1 MLIDSANVAASPPAR
16 MIVRSR
22 DAMATPRMTPRTFTR
37 PSWLPRMKSER
48 IPGCRCCSS
57 LRASSSSLRQNRSR
71 VAIVEPRA
79 AKGLDG
85 FDRCVDIPGGGGR
98 TVVPAVSSSLL
109 SLFNDDKTTRDR
121 RDSRPGSSPAAKA
134 LSRPRPSDRAMVSP
148 DVAARLADLSAA
160 IAASRADPAS
170 EAALAALQAGTPPS
184 AAGLLPV
191 LPPKARPFPVLQ
203 AVALAASEPKSARPA
218 KPPLVVSGEI
228 THLGRSFV
236 FAARDGDL
244 PEAESVFLGILD
256 EGWERRMAGEL
267 LFRAAIEDMGD
278 AGGKLVTSVGLWR
291 LARALGFKDAR
302 VVLRPAVEY
311 LVTGPR
317 DSRAHASILQVLGKS
332 WVDLEALAS
341 SGRPLPKDGPARVA
355 EALASPDDATCA
367 SAVLK
372 LLTDGASAAS
382 LAEAL
387 SLEAARRAVASKGD
401 PAAAGPIAFAWAA
414 RFVLDFTRTADRLH
428 ALFQSALLL
437 RGPSPDLALPS
448 PPHASGQDALL
459 RSLEEDLDARRP
471 DPAAACVSAYL
482 ASGGAPARLAE
493 LLASRACR
501 SSAAA
506 DGGRALLQADVS
518 IAEFLGLK
526 SAEPA
531 MALAAIQIGRAHV

>member
-1 MLIDSANVAASPPAR
+1 M
-16 MIVRSR
+16 
-22 DAMATPRMTPRTFTR
+22 
-37 PSWLPRMKSER
+37 
-48 IPGCRCCSS
+48 
-57 LRASSSSLRQNRSR
+57 
-71 VAIVEPRA
+71 
-79 AKGLDG
+79 
-85 FDRCVDIPGGGGR
+85 
-98 TVVPAVSSSLL
+98 VVPAVSSSLL

-170 EAALAALQAGTPPS
+170 EAALAALQAGTPPLEVVRTAAKASALHYDPAAGRPPSGLLALAS

-302 VVLRPAVEY
+302 VILRPAVEY

-471 DPAAACVSAYL
+471 DPAAACVSAYV

-506 DGGRALLQADVS
+506 DGGRALLQADAS

-531 MALAAIQIGRAHV
+531 MALAAILAASPRDEAYDERWKARLGA